1 MSDMENCC
9 KCQHSEIF
17 DKPMPYTDGI
27 DSGDLFGYCHKNGGK
42 YKIFLPGGK
51 CKNFNIKEGLQV
63 DEELRK
69 AIEEA
74 KEQQAV
80 AIDLKWYADVKLS
93 EIKQFIRAHINTVS
107 RTFVSIGYY
116 LKYIRDKQLYKDDGY
131 TGILDFA
138 KAEFGISA
146 AQASKFMSINDKFSV
161 DGNSP
166 ILLEQYREFSSSKLS
181 EMLYL
186 TDEQL
191 EQVTVATTNVE
202 IREIKKPVKNETIFS
217 APKMESEE
225 VAPAQQKPEPKKPYY
240 QCAAY
245 QQYQYSTGCSGC
257 FYDKADCPYDRI
269 EYFDELKRK
278 EEWAVHCEVLK
289 EMCNSLCLM
298 NAFQLEQNKY
308 SMSAI
313 QAIST
318 GEYGFGFGDDGTGHS
333 KYQARLK
340 NSRYKVSEFSGSGSW
355 TFNSGSV
362 DQQIWNFNGRDW
374 HKSHPV
380 IDKQTETVND
390 TLEIADI
397 EPDIV
402 DEQPE
407 AEERMRFDFWEHKP
421 VVMKCSNCNYDTMS
435 PDAYFADH
443 PDAKEFPCNNCDDKL
458 NHWVPKIEGMDNSE
472 DEPDPVETVEA
483 DIVQAV
489 SEEKHKPLFSEK
501 YQLKE
506 LIKHE
511 EETLAGMRDAWTK
524 NNPDALRKHELMLLA
539 YKGLLIDMEY
549 PNPEPQKPVHP
560 ELPVLKNNDQRK
572 DFIDAYKNW
581 PVWIDVRETG
591 ERYYRYN
598 FDNGESFVI
607 RVHLEH
613 KFLGWDK
620 GGYSKTETEYGREE
634 YWLLRDGKLFS
645 ECGTN
650 KSLMV
655 DYLKDL
661 QKK

>member
-1 MSDMENCC
+1 
-9 KCQHSEIF
+9 
-17 DKPMPYTDGI
+17 
-27 DSGDLFGYCHKNGGK
+27 
-42 YKIFLPGGK
+42 
-51 CKNFNIKEGLQV
+51 
-63 DEELRK
+63 
-69 AIEEA
+69 
-74 KEQQAV
+74 
-80 AIDLKWYADVKLS
+80 
-93 EIKQFIRAHINTVS
+93 
-107 RTFVSIGYY
+107 
-116 LKYIRDKQLYKDDGY
+116 
-131 TGILDFA
+131 
-138 KAEFGISA
+138 
-146 AQASKFMSINDKFSV
+146 
-161 DGNSP
+161 
-166 ILLEQYREFSSSKLS
+166 
-181 EMLYL
+181 
-186 TDEQL
+186 
-191 EQVTVATTNVE
+191 
-202 IREIKKPVKNETIFS
+202 
-217 APKMESEE
+217 
-225 VAPAQQKPEPKKPYY
+225 
-240 QCAAY
+240 
-245 QQYQYSTGCSGC
+245 
-257 FYDKADCPYDRI
+257 
-269 EYFDELKRK
+269 
-278 EEWAVHCEVLK
+278 
-289 EMCNSLCLM
+289 M

-380 IDKQTETVND
+380 IDKQPETVNN
-390 TLEIADI
+390 

-402 DEQPE
+402 DIEPETASDVYETVIETSESVSEEQE
-407 AEERMRFDFWEHKP
+407 SVTEE
-421 VVMKCSNCNYDTMS
+421 
-435 PDAYFADH
+435 
-443 PDAKEFPCNNCDDKL
+443 
-458 NHWVPKIEGMDNSE
+458 
-472 DEPDPVETVEA
+472 VETVSA
-483 DIVQAV
+483 DIIQT
-489 SEEKHKPLFSEK
+489 EPEKKHKPLFSEK